1 MGSGESTTTGEDGED
16 NNSDWTAT
24 GLSSSEVNAMD

>member
-16 NNSDWTAT
+16 NNSDWT
-24 GLSSSEVNAMD
+24 GLSSSEVDAMD

>member
-16 NNSDWTAT
+16 NNSDWTAN
-24 GLSSSEVNAMD
+24 GLSSSEVDAMD